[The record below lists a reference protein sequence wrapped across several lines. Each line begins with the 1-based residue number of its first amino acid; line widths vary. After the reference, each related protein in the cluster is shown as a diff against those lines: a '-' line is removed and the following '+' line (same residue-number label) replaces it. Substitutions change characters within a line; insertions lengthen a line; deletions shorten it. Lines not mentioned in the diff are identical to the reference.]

1 MIVSE
6 KANGKINL
14 ALKVC
19 GISGAYHEL
28 DSVMVT
34 VDLFDRLLVRSRR
47 DKKITL
53 KTHGLSLKQY
63 EAYAP
68 EKDNAFK
75 AAELYCKKTGSFGA
89 DITLYKNIPLFS
101 GMGGS
106 STDAA
111 AVLRAMERI
120 YKKEADL
127 TALANELGSDTAYLL
142 KGGACR
148 IRGRGEIIDSFNLKN
163 EIWFSVAFASRGVD
177 TGECFK
183 TFDKLCVLSENS
195 LEKIR
200 NSSDE
205 SVDNRPIAALIESLE
220 RGEPDYSLMF
230 NDLYPAAKSLC
241 EEVGV
246 VLQAYKSLS
255 PKVASMTGSGSAVFA
270 IFDTRELCDWATD
283 KMKKLGFK
291 ATTLKTSL

>member
-6 KANGKINL
+6 KANAKINL

-47 DKKITL
+47 DKKVTL

-63 EAYAP
+63 ETYAP

-75 AAELYCKKTGSFGA
+75 AAKLYCEKTGSFGA
-89 DITLYKNIPLFS
+89 DITLYKNVPISS

-148 IRGRGEIIDSFNLKN
+148 IRGRGEVIDSFNLKN

-183 TFDKLCVLSENS
+183 TFDSLCELSRNP
-195 LEKIR
+195 LEKNQ
-200 NSSDE
+200 NSNVE
-205 SVDNRPIAALIESLE
+205 SVDNRPIEALIESLE
-220 RGEPDYSLMF
+220 RGEPDYSLIF

-241 EEVGV
+241 EEVGSA
-246 VLQAYKSLS
+246 LEAYKSLS
-255 PKVASMTGSGSAVFA
+255 PKAAAMSGSGSAVFA
-270 IFDTRELCDWATD
+270 IFETRELCDWATE

>member
-6 KANGKINL
+6 KANAKINL

-28 DSVMVT
+28 DSAMVT

-47 DKKITL
+47 DKKVTL

-63 EAYAP
+63 ETYAP
-68 EKDNAFK
+68 ENDNAFK
-75 AAELYCKKTGSFGA
+75 AAKLYCEKTGSFGA
-89 DITLYKNIPLFS
+89 DITLYKNIPLSS

-148 IRGRGEIIDSFNLKN
+148 IRGRGEIIDYFNLKN

-183 TFDKLCVLSENS
+183 TFDKLCGLSENS
-195 LEKIR
+195 IAEVKNL
-200 NSSDE
+200 NSKSA
-205 SVDNRPIAALIESLE
+205 DNRPIEALIESLE
-220 RGEPDYSLMF
+220 RGEPDYSLIF
-230 NDLYPAAKSLC
+230 NDLYPAAKSLN
-241 EEVGV
+241 EEVES
-246 VLQAYKSLS
+246 VLEAYKSLS
-255 PKVASMTGSGSAVFA
+255 PKAAAMTGSGSAVFA

-283 KMKKLGFK
+283 KMKKLGFN
-291 ATTLKTSL
+291 AMTLKTSI

>member
-6 KANGKINL
+6 KANAKINL

-47 DKKITL
+47 DKKVTL

-63 EAYAP
+63 ETYAP

-75 AAELYCKKTGSFGA
+75 AAKLYCEKTGSFGA
-89 DITLYKNIPLFS
+89 DITLYKNVPISS

-127 TALANELGSDTAYLL
+127 TVLANELGSDTAYLL

-148 IRGRGEIIDSFNLKN
+148 IRGRGEVIDSFNLKN

-183 TFDKLCVLSENS
+183 TFDSLCKLSRNP
-195 LEKIR
+195 LEKNQ
-200 NSSDE
+200 NSNVE
-205 SVDNRPIAALIESLE
+205 SVDNRPIEALIESLE
-220 RGEPDYSLMF
+220 RGEPDYSLIF

-241 EEVGV
+241 EEVGFA
-246 VLQAYKSLS
+246 LEAYKSLS
-255 PKVASMTGSGSAVFA
+255 PKAAAMSGSGSAVFA
-270 IFDTRELCDWATD
+270 IFETRELCDWATE

-291 ATTLKTSL
+291 ATTLKTSV